1 MDTEGGPAM
10 ECTHIFWH
18 ECSQCA
24 GITLGLV
31 LPLILGFST
40 VMLTSFRLQH
50 RHEAAMQE
58 ARLRADQVRESL
70 YRVIQGGQ
78 G

>member
-1 MDTEGGPAM
+1 M
-10 ECTHIFWH
+10 
-18 ECSQCA
+18 
-24 GITLGLV
+24 LGLV

-50 RHEAAMQE
+50 RRLVAMQE
-58 ARLRADQVRESL
+58 AGLRADQVRESR